1 MKIKF
6 KTLKDHNREIQIQK
20 WCWANNIR
28 VYVEPSRVGRK
39 PPVRIV
45 LEYKGQITKGK
56 KTFKQNTNELNEKLC
71 EVYLWAYNRAKQA
84 E

>member
-6 KTLKDHNREIQIQK
+6 KTLKDHNKEIQIQK
-20 WCWANNIR
+20 WCWKNNIR
-28 VYVEPSRVGRK
+28 VYVEPTRVGRK
-39 PPVRIV
+39 PPVKIV

-56 KTFKQNTNELNEKLC
+56 KTFKQNTKELNDMLS

-84 E
+84 K